1 MYFIKYLSKIGRILT
16 VKLLIQRKM
25 PRLAFDVDDQFS
37 QEFNELVQL
46 TGASSKAD
54 AFRKA
59 IKEQYNALHNPDSSK
74 IEAIFNQIDLAQA
87 RISKDQ
93 EEIQSLAKETDELLN
108 QWEYKAG

>member
-1 MYFIKYLSKIGRILT
+1 
-16 VKLLIQRKM
+16 M

-59 IKEQYNALHNPDSSK
+59 VSLYKMVAK
-74 IEAIFNQIDLAQA
+74 AQ
-87 RISKDQ
+87 K
-93 EEIQSLAKETDELLN
+93 
-108 QWEYKAG
+108 